1 MNNFDFDEDRCKK
14 CKGTYCTV
22 KIPIFSGLND
32 EELLEI
38 SKLIERRRYKKGQV
52 IFFEGDIFN
61 KLYIIHRGKV
71 KIYKYTKEGKEQ
83 ILYILSEGE
92 FIGDMHLL
100 KSGAAEFN
108 AEALED
114 VTICTFTKENFE
126 AIIKTS
132 PAITFNI
139 LEKMHDRIVNLE
151 NLVKTLSTK
160 DVESRLAAMLISF
173 GDSFG
178 EPTEAGIEINTP
190 LNREDMANFIGITR
204 ETISRK
210 LTSLAEEGIIELI
223 GNKKIVIKQLDSLKE
238 LI

>member
-1 MNNFDFDEDRCKK
+1 MKDLQLEQDRCKK
-14 CKGTYCTV
+14 CNGIYCTV
-22 KIPIFSGLND
+22 RIPIFSGLR
-32 EELLEI
+32 EEQLKEI
-38 SKLIERRRYKKGQV
+38 SSLIVRRKYKKGQV
-52 IFFEGDIFN
+52 IFFEGDVLN

-100 KSGAAEFN
+100 KSEKSEFN

-114 VTICTFTKENFE
+114 VMICTFTKEDFE
-126 AIIKTS
+126 NIIKNN
-132 PAITFNI
+132 PAITMNV
-139 LEKMHDRIVNLE
+139 LEKMHDRILSLE

-160 DVESRLAAMLISF
+160 DVESRLASMLI
-173 GDSFG
+173 GFG
-178 EPTEAGIEINTP
+178 ENFGVETKEGVEISIP

-210 LTSLAEEGIIELI
+210 LTALADDGAIELI
-223 GNKKIVIKQLDSLKE
+223 GNKKIIIKDMKSLKE